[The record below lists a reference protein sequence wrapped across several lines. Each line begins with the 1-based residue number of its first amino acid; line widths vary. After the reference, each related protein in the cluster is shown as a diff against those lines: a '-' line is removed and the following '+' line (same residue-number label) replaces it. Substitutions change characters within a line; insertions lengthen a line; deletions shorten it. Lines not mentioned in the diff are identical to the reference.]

1 MRRHRTVMFLVSV
14 WLTASTAYAMAGEVG
29 LFYSSGQPQTEFA
42 ANEIRSALKTR
53 GDAVVAGD
61 LLQLLKAMQQIRIA
75 IAASGEESHQIA
87 SVFHCADLKSGVSPQ
102 SYAIR
107 KSISERHHG
116 LC

>member
-1 MRRHRTVMFLVSV
+1 MGLYVLIRSDGQPGQRRDFSGSQQDDPLCHRASGAMNGVRMRRHRTVMFLVSV

-61 LLQLLKAMQQIRIA
+61 LL
-75 IAASGEESHQIA
+75 
-87 SVFHCADLKSGVSPQ
+87 
-102 SYAIR
+102 
-107 KSISERHHG
+107 
-116 LC
+116 